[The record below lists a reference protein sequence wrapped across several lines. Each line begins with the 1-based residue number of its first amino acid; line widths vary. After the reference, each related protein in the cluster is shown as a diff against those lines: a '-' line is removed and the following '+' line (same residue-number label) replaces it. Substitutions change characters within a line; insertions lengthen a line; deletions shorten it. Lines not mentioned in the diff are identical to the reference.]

1 MQSKALSSLA
11 VLVAVLGFAAAAYLF
26 MDPDNY
32 DPITDNTREAEVDE
46 GGDNPAK
53 SLQGARGDTDNP
65 STSKELTREE
75 YGYKTPSAANSAQGV
90 EGRILTPTG
99 RPVPGATVFLI
110 RGVGLD
116 SFQLLLRYQKGE
128 RFPPISMATSN
139 EDGHFRLGLKDWQ
152 DKKTYEV
159 RIHHDDFSDHRIERI
174 RPQPEDWWNVGD
186 VKLKRGTTI
195 YGTVYS
201 GDGSALPGATVT
213 ARPQFTHGMLSVP
226 GREEGLEVKTGESG
240 NYEIRNINPLD
251 FAGLSAHAPSHT
263 RVEKT
268 ELQLAENSRVHIDFQ
283 LDEGFE
289 ISGVV
294 VDPQGN
300 PIRGARITCAAL
312 SQKSPQEQ
320 KTYTNAEGVFVAE
333 GLLGGMFNVIVEAD
347 GHQRAEEKPVEAG
360 TLDLKITIE
369 KLGSVYVT
377 AYGRNRRPLDR
388 FLCSIKPALAG
399 QTTYGKPMLTK
410 EATAPKNGT
419 ELITGLIPLTYVAEV
434 SARGYAKNFSPK
446 FTIIEGQT
454 DPVSVEVQLNQGGT
468 LRGVVNDASGKPV
481 QGVSVSTMPHDLI
494 ENPLITAFG
503 GAPYTITRSTVKT
516 NKKGI
521 YEFKLL
527 HPGDY
532 QLKFMHPDFCTAFT
546 KKNIAEVDQE
556 RDLPPVAL
564 ERGCEVSGIAQL
576 NGKPTGQVKVH
587 ISAEQE
593 EGTLSTFN
601 AEATTD
607 NEGRFLIP
615 KRLPAGKYIYRAAQM
630 GLGPFMIMVQYQ
642 KTTAIEI
649 QPSEEQRQLLVTVP
663 VINK

>member
-1 MQSKALSSLA
+1 
-11 VLVAVLGFAAAAYLF
+11 
-26 MDPDNY
+26 
-32 DPITDNTREAEVDE
+32 
-46 GGDNPAK
+46 
-53 SLQGARGDTDNP
+53 
-65 STSKELTREE
+65 
-75 YGYKTPSAANSAQGV
+75 
-90 EGRILTPTG
+90 
-99 RPVPGATVFLI
+99 
-110 RGVGLD
+110 
-116 SFQLLLRYQKGE
+116 
-128 RFPPISMATSN
+128 
-139 EDGHFRLGLKDWQ
+139 
-152 DKKTYEV
+152 
-159 RIHHDDFSDHRIERI
+159 
-174 RPQPEDWWNVGD
+174 
-186 VKLKRGTTI
+186 
-195 YGTVYS
+195 
-201 GDGSALPGATVT
+201 
-213 ARPQFTHGMLSVP
+213 MLSVP
-226 GREEGLEVKTGESG
+226 GREEGLQVKTDESG

-251 FAGLSAHAPSHT
+251 FAGLTAHAPSHT
-263 RVEKT
+263 RIEKT
-268 ELQLAENSRVHIDFQ
+268 ELQFVENSRVRMDFQ

-294 VDPQGN
+294 VDPHGN
-300 PIRGARITCAAL
+300 PVRGASIICAAL

-333 GLLGGMFNVIVEAD
+333 GLMGGMFNVIIEAD
-347 GHQRAEEKPVEAG
+347 GYQRAEEKPVEAG
-360 TLDLKITIE
+360 TLDLKITVE

-388 FLCSIKPALAG
+388 FLCSIKPALDG

-410 EATAPKNGT
+410 EATAPKDGT

-468 LRGVVNDASGKPV
+468 LRGVVNDTSGKPI

-494 ENPLITAFG
+494 ENPLIIAFG

-532 QLKFMHPDFCTAFT
+532 QLKYMHVDYCTAFT
-546 KKNIAEVDQE
+546 KKNMAEIDQE

-576 NGKPTGQVKVH
+576 NAKPTGQVKVH
-587 ISAEQE
+587 ISAEHK

-601 AEATTD
+601 TEATTD
-607 NEGRFLIP
+607 NEGRFLMP
-615 KRLPAGKYIYRAAQM
+615 KRLPAGKYVYRAAQM
-630 GLGPFMIMVQYQ
+630 GLGPFMIMAQYQ
-642 KTTAIEI
+642 KTTPFEI
-649 QPSEEQRQLLVTVP
+649 QPSEDQLQLLVTVP